1 MRWDES
7 HESRDVIDRRGEE
20 GPSQAGGGLGGL
32 LFLVPWLMRSR
43 IGRLILVGAVL
54 FAIGRAVLGGGVR

>member
-1 MRWDES
+1 MRWDPS

-20 GPSQAGGGLGGL
+20 GPSRAGGGIGGL

-43 IGRLILVGAVL
+43 FGRIVL
-54 FAIGRAVLGGGVR
+54 